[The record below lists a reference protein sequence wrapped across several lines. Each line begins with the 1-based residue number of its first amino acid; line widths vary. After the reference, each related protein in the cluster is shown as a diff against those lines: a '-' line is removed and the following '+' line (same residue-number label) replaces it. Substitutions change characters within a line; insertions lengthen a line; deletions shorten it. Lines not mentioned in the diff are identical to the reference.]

1 MNEIQSVKIQFERTV
16 VMFNRRKLYS
26 IIILIG
32 IIFLSFTAL
41 VKSRS
46 IERFNFPKNNE
57 NAEKVNFDKKNR
69 LVVDD
74 LKPVDHIDAVRME
87 QDGDL
92 NKDFKKEIFLG
103 NHESIDNLSEKD
115 KTEKLTEIFHAVD
128 LDKNGQLS
136 LMEMQD
142 WISKK
147 VEEHFLENHEDN
159 ERVFK
164 FLDLDNDGFVH
175 WKEFHKQF
183 LMAKGHNEKQVD
195 KHIEE
200 YDTLSIDDED
210 KDAIVNYKFRWTDA
224 DSDPQDNKLTL
235 EEFKEFRHPER
246 STKMIQRMVDEILDN
261 LDSNKDGRV
270 IEEEFAAVPKGD
282 HHPQFEKVDETWQKE
297 RRKEF
302 NDVIDINHD
311 GIVDKDEL
319 RKYVDP
325 RNKQHALMEAK
336 NLLQVADNDNNGA
349 VSLEEVIENID
360 LFFGSKLVDANS
372 ALHDEF

>member
-1 MNEIQSVKIQFERTV
+1 MKDIQTVKIQLERTV
-16 VMFNRRKLYS
+16 IMFNRKKLYS
-26 IIILIG
+26 IIILVG

-46 IERFNFPKNNE
+46 LGQIGPQLQDNDLETGKIKLNVE
-57 NAEKVNFDKKNR
+57 
-69 LVVDD
+69 D
-74 LKPVDHIDAVRME
+74 LKPADHIDAVRME

-103 NHESIDNLSEKD
+103 NHESIDNLNEED
-115 KTEKLTEIFHAVD
+115 KKKKLTEIFHAVD
-128 LDKNGQLS
+128 TDKNSQLS

-175 WKEFHKQF
+175 WKEFHKKF
-183 LMAKGHNEKQVD
+183 LMAKGHDEKQVE
-195 KHIEE
+195 KHLEE

-224 DSDPQDNKLTL
+224 DSDPQDNKLSL

-246 STKMIQRMVDEILDN
+246 SAKMIQRMVDEILEN
-261 LDSNKDGRV
+261 LDVNKDGKV
-270 IEEEFAAVPKGD
+270 TIEEFSAVPKGD
-282 HHPQFEKVDETWQKE
+282 HHPQFEKVDEVFQKL
-297 RRKEF
+297 
-302 NDVIDINHD
+302 NTIQPPLI
-311 GIVDKDEL
+311 IL
-319 RKYVDP
+319 I
-325 RNKQHALMEAK
+325 
-336 NLLQVADNDNNGA
+336 
-349 VSLEEVIENID
+349 SLT
-360 LFFGSKLVDANS
+360 
-372 ALHDEF
+372 